1 MASGEPVSAASDAS
15 GGVWV
20 GTLLGLARLRPSKA
34 VDQGAPQVWIT
45 AVDAGG
51 RAVPVSDIGEAGVDN
66 IVIPHSR
73 NQLRVN
79 FVAIGERLRYRYKLE
94 GLEHD
99 WSPLTNEHAL
109 TFSQTAPGSYRLLIQ
124 AVNPS
129 GAISRPASVSFAVQP
144 AFYSRWWFESII
156 GALVILVA
164 YFFHAA
170 RVRHLVELQKV
181 RLRIAHDL
189 HDDIGAS
196 LSQVAV
202 LSEVALTK
210 LDSGHPAS
218 EPLTRIAEASREMV
232 DSISDI
238 VWAINPKRDSLTD
251 LLNRIRRFANDVLT
265 TRNIQVRFRL
275 PSDLKMR
282 LMADVR
288 RQIYLIFKEGIHNIA
303 RHATC
308 TEVQLEIHVD
318 SSLLTMKLSDNG
330 CSFYDGIPLNG
341 HGLESMRQRA
351 ASIGGTVQLQRTS
364 YGTSL
369 LLQVPLERGT
379 PVLELSARE

>member
-1 MASGEPVSAASDAS
+1 M
-15 GGVWV
+15 
-20 GTLLGLARLRPSKA
+20 GTLLGLARLRPSKPVA
-34 VDQGAPQVWIT
+34 QGAPQVWIT
-45 AVDAGG
+45 AVEAGG
-51 RAVPVSDIGEAGVDN
+51 KALPVSDVGQAGIDDV
-66 IVIPHSR
+66 VIPHSQ

-79 FVAIGERLRYRYKLE
+79 FVAVGERLRYRYKLE
-94 GLEHD
+94 GLDQD
-99 WSPLTNEHAL
+99 WSPLTDQHAL

-124 AVNPS
+124 AVNTA
-129 GAISRPASVSFAVQP
+129 GAIGRPASVRFDVQP

-164 YFFHAA
+164 YFFHRA
-170 RVRHLVELQKV
+170 RVRHLVELQQM

-210 LDSGHPAS
+210 LDSGHAAA
-218 EPLTRIAEASREMV
+218 EPLARIAETSREMV

-265 TRNIQVRFRL
+265 ARDVQVKFRL
-275 PSDLKMR
+275 PSDLRMR

-308 TEVQLEIHVD
+308 TEAEVEISID
-318 SSLLTMKLSDNG
+318 SSQLTMKLSDNG
-330 CSFYDGIPLNG
+330 CSFSDDIPLNG

-351 ASIGGTVQLQRTS
+351 ATLGGTVQLHRTS
-364 YGTSL
+364 RGTSL
-369 LLQVPLERGT
+369 LLEVPLENAKT
-379 PVLELSARE
+379 TTT

>member
-1 MASGEPVSAASDAS
+1 VNAA
-15 GGVWV
+15 G
-20 GTLLGLARLRPSKA
+20 
-34 VDQGAPQVWIT
+34 
-45 AVDAGG
+45 
-51 RAVPVSDIGEAGVDN
+51 
-66 IVIPHSR
+66 
-73 NQLRVN
+73 
-79 FVAIGERLRYRYKLE
+79 AIG
-94 GLEHD
+94 
-99 WSPLTNEHAL
+99 
-109 TFSQTAPGSYRLLIQ
+109 
-124 AVNPS
+124 
-129 GAISRPASVSFAVQP
+129 RPASVQFEVQP
-144 AFYSRWWFESII
+144 PFYSRWWFESII

-170 RVRHLVELQKV
+170 RLRHLLELQQV

-210 LDSGHPAS
+210 LDSRHAAA
-218 EPLTRIAEASREMV
+218 EPLARIAETSREMV

-265 TRNIQVRFRL
+265 ARDVQVRFRL
-275 PSDLKMR
+275 PSDLRMR

-308 TEVQLEIHVD
+308 TEAEVEISID
-318 SSLLTMKLSDNG
+318 SSQLTMKLSDNG
-330 CSFYDGIPLNG
+330 GSFSDDIPLNG

-351 ASIGGTVQLQRTS
+351 ATLGGTVQLHRS
-364 YGTSL
+364 SLGTSL
-369 LLQVPLERGT
+369 LLQLPLDKAKT
-379 PVLELSARE
+379 TTT